1 MSGLVSGE
9 RRKRPEIG
17 AGWFI
22 ALGVVMVILG
32 VIAWFDVI
40 AVTIA
45 GTLFIGAMLLIG
57 GIVQIFHAFMDRQW
71 QAFLLHVLAGL
82 LSAIA
87 GFLIMAEPIQG
98 SVVITIFLA
107 IALILAGAFR
117 IAIAVQH
124 REMPGWGM
132 LLFAGIVTVI
142 VGILLYATLPWSGL
156 WVLGTLIAVELI
168 VQGIGWIRLG
178 FVMRQDTPAR
188 SGP

>member
-1 MSGLVSGE
+1 MSGFVSGE
-9 RRKRPEIG
+9 RRKRPGIG

-22 ALGVVMVILG
+22 AFGVVMVILG

-57 GIVQIFHAFMDRQW
+57 GIVQVVHAFMDRQW
-71 QAFLLHVLAGL
+71 QAFLFHLLAGL

-98 SVVITIFLA
+98 SVAITIFLA
-107 IALILAGAFR
+107 IALVLAGALR

-124 REMPGWGM
+124 REMQGWGM

-178 FVMRQDTPAR
+178 FAMRQDVLPR

>member
-1 MSGLVSGE
+1 MSGLQSGE
-9 RRKRPEIG
+9 LRKQPSIS

-45 GTLFIGAMLLIG
+45 GTVFIGAMLLIG

-71 QAFLLHVLAGL
+71 RALLFHLLAGL

-98 SVVITIFLA
+98 SVAITIFLA
-107 IALILAGAFR
+107 IALILAGALR

-124 REMPGWGM
+124 RDMQGWGM
-132 LLFAGIVTVI
+132 LLLAGIVTVI

-178 FVMRQDTPAR
+178 FVMRRDTPLR